1 MTYKYILKLKITYR
15 LFVIVN
21 ILTQLINIAILLV
34 KISDRRFWNSACV
47 SFSNKFIP
55 QKRSAPLRVHKKP
68 FWRWLSSWCKI
79 QKVARRKVK
88 LRFPNTLWTVVL
100 DSWPLGQID
109 QLDWPDPPRKPAKS
123 VYARVVLLTDRDD
136 VIHRYVKHWS
146 WDILRLY
153 LCTRPK
159 VGNLCS
165 KVVIFCKLMILL
177 ASQAWIQAGLLLKPA
192 VKASR
197 ERYMLPLVVVLPI
210 LGT

>member
-100 DSWPLGQID
+100 ASWVSTSCYSNQIEFFFS
-109 QLDWPDPPRKPAKS
+109 LEYGGIHLLYFPFLWPNHNNTQS
-123 VYARVVLLTDRDD
+123 NLT
-136 VIHRYVKHWS
+136 HK
-146 WDILRLY
+146 
-153 LCTRPK
+153 T
-159 VGNLCS
+159 
-165 KVVIFCKLMILL
+165 ILL
-177 ASQAWIQAGLLLKPA
+177 VQYIKI
-192 VKASR
+192 K
-197 ERYMLPLVVVLPI
+197 
-210 LGT
+210 